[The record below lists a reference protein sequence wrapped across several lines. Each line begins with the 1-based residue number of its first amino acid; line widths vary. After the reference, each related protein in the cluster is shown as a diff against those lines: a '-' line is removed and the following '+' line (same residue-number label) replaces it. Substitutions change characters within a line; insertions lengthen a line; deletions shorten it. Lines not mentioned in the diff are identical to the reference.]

1 MIDVVV
7 NELNRRFDQ
16 PSLQIP
22 LAIERPILE
31 AANWDVPGSLQIDSE
46 LLKFYERDLDPSK
59 LQRQLNMLPDLIKE
73 LKSTPS
79 FMHLKN
85 ISSVSTIAEILS
97 SSPLTL
103 VVFSEVVKLVKIF
116 MIIPITT
123 ATAERSF
130 SSLRRL
136 KSYLRSTM
144 TQCRLNNIL
153 LLHCHKE
160 MTDAIDLTAIA
171 QDFIAANER
180 RKTYFGEFS

>member
-22 LAIERPILE
+22 LAIERLILE

-73 LKSTPS
+73 LKSMPS

-85 ISSVSTIAEILS
+85 ISSVSTIAGILS
-97 SSPLTL
+97 SSRLTL
-103 VVFSEVVKLVKIF
+103 GVFSEVVK
-116 MIIPITT
+116 
-123 ATAERSF
+123 
-130 SSLRRL
+130 
-136 KSYLRSTM
+136 
-144 TQCRLNNIL
+144 
-153 LLHCHKE
+153 
-160 MTDAIDLTAIA
+160 
-171 QDFIAANER
+171 
-180 RKTYFGEFS
+180 

>member
-22 LAIERPILE
+22 LAIERLILE

-73 LKSTPS
+73 LKSMPS

-85 ISSVSTIAEILS
+85 ISSVSTIAGILS
-97 SSPLTL
+97 SSRLTL
-103 VVFSEVVKLVKIF
+103 GVFSEVVKLVKIF

-136 KSYLRSTM
+136 KTYLRSTM

>member
-1 MIDVVV
+1 
-7 NELNRRFDQ
+7 
-16 PSLQIP
+16 
-22 LAIERPILE
+22 
-31 AANWDVPGSLQIDSE
+31 
-46 LLKFYERDLDPSK
+46 
-59 LQRQLNMLPDLIKE
+59 
-73 LKSTPS
+73 
-79 FMHLKN
+79 MHLKN
-85 ISSVSTIAEILS
+85 ISSVSTIAEIQS

-103 VVFSEVVKLVKIF
+103 GVFSEVVKLIKVF

-130 SSLRRL
+130 SSLRSL

-180 RKTYFGEFS
+180 RKT